1 MYDLIHQFIQYSMK
15 HVTLVC
21 MPKMWRYLDHT
32 NAAGGVM
39 QEIAICYLQILLSDH
54 IDGFHRTLHMTD
66 VDDGGIAL
74 D

>member
-1 MYDLIHQFIQYSMK
+1 MQQ
-15 HVTLVC
+15 
-21 MPKMWRYLDHT
+21 
-32 NAAGGVM
+32 GGVM